1 MMAELQFYN
10 TLGRKKQIFKPIKPE
25 LVRMYVCGPT
35 VYSDPHIGNAR
46 PAVVFDL
53 VYRVLRRNYGED
65 SVIYVRNITDVDDKI
80 IDESKKR
87 NIPTSVLVNEVAR
100 TYKKNL
106 EDLNVLSPDFEPK
119 VTDNINEIITLISS
133 IIDNGCAYEKGGHVF
148 FNISKYKEYGKLS
161 NQNLDHL
168 IKGVRI
174 EVSKEKNNPLDFVL
188 WKPDDNGWDS
198 TWAKGRPGW
207 HIECSAM
214 ALKYLGET
222 FDIHGGGIDLVFPH
236 HENEIAQ
243 SFCST
248 HKPVANFWIHNNL
261 INIDNEK
268 MSKSLGNIL
277 TINSLLEKWDG
288 NVIRL
293 SILSSHYRSEMN
305 WNDSLLVETEEKI
318 KKWSNAVRDVSEPVD
333 PDESFFEFLYDD
345 LNTPEALA
353 FLSKLAQKA
362 HGGDLLSARKLLG
375 GTLFLGLDLKRFYEK
390 QKDNSI
396 SDEDVKQS
404 IILRSEYRIKNNFIK
419 SDEIRDYLKTKGII
433 LNDAQDTTTWYRS

>member
-35 VYSDPHIGNAR
+35 VYSNPHIGNAR

-87 NIPTSVLVNEVAR
+87 NIPTSVLVNEVTR

-198 TWAKGRPGW
+198 PWGKGRPGW

-214 ALKYLGET
+214 TLKYLGET

-318 KKWSNAVRDVSEPVD
+318 KKWSNAVRDVLEPID

-362 HGGDLLSARKLLG
+362 HCGDLLSARKLLG
-375 GTLFLGLDLKRFYEK
+375 GR
-390 QKDNSI
+390 
-396 SDEDVKQS
+396 
-404 IILRSEYRIKNNFIK
+404 
-419 SDEIRDYLKTKGII
+419 
-433 LNDAQDTTTWYRS
+433 